1 MKNILITSVLLA
13 SGWAVSVSADWTD
26 AACEIY
32 AKGSDHTDVLIPC
45 TFGQRQGYITI
56 TRSDDVT
63 HELSPVDDSPGNFV
77 DQDGHSV
84 YRQSGLGDQGL
95 IFRFPEESVYV
106 YWNTSMLEPEDESNP
121 TWPFTT
127 DEYDATA
134 LFRCKAAG
142 DDEFG
147 SCPGGILRMEN
158 NQASIVVQNQ
168 LGEQF
173 SINFMTDYVNATNR
187 ELEAQLED
195 DTWILVFANGEVW
208 EVPLAAIEGG

>member
-13 SGWAVSVSADWTD
+13 SVWAVSVSADWTD

-106 YWNTSMLEPEDESNP
+106 YWNTSMLEPVDESNP

-187 ELEAQLED
+187 ELEAKLED

>member
-45 TFGQRQGYITI
+45 TFAQRQGYITI

-77 DQDGHSV
+77 DQDGRSV